1 MRDPFVFDSRSEFC
15 KSPYGAAPCGGRVTF
30 HVRPLYAEGY
40 SRCVLVAWREFSNS
54 TDTLELMPEGT
65 DGDRIRFSGVLTVP
79 QEPELIWY
87 YFRLFRPDGS
97 TRVFD
102 RSGWRD
108 DGTPQSWQLTVYEP
122 CPTPRWLSQGVIY
135 QIFPD
140 RYCRLSVP
148 DPTGLVGDRTVHEN
162 WSDCPDWRPDEHGEV
177 RNRDFFGGSL
187 AGITSHLPELAAMGV
202 TVLYLNPIFES
213 ASNHRYNTADYCAID
228 PMLGTEADFR
238 QLCQRAK
245 ALGLRVILDGVFNH
259 TGSQS
264 RYFNA
269 DGFYP
274 DTGAA
279 QSQTSPYFDWFSFH
293 PWPTD
298 YDAWWGIKTLPA
310 VREDCPSYRNFII
323 HDENAVV
330 RRWLRAGA
338 SGWRLDVADELPDDF
353 IAALRAAVEETDPDA
368 ALIGEVW
375 EDATTKIAYSQRRR
389 YLLGRELHSVM
400 NYPFRTALIAYLTGV
415 DADAFRETLEALR
428 ESYPPEAFLSLM
440 NFLGTH
446 DTPRILTVLGASA
459 VPAEK
464 AERAVYLLSPSERS
478 LGLERLRLAALVLFT
493 FPGVPTVYYGDEVGM
508 EGWEDPF
515 NRACYPYGHEDAEL
529 KAYFS
534 ALANFRRRTAALQRG
549 GLHWLYTAGP
559 LLIFAREQ
567 GGLSLITAVNAAD
580 MPQSVSLPQ
589 LSSAQLLLST
599 RGHLLPAPL
608 SAAENSTPDRAAN
621 AAAPDTTRTAI
632 APISA
637 APGAAPNAAVPTCAA
652 SAFSPLS
659 DSGDFPA
666 PLSGA
671 TLTLPPRTGFL
682 LRSNF

>member
-1 MRDPFVFDSRSEFC
+1 
-15 KSPYGAAPCGGRVTF
+15 
-30 HVRPLYAEGY
+30 
-40 SRCVLVAWREFSNS
+40 
-54 TDTLELMPEGT
+54 
-65 DGDRIRFSGVLTVP
+65 
-79 QEPELIWY
+79 
-87 YFRLFRPDGS
+87 
-97 TRVFD
+97 
-102 RSGWRD
+102 
-108 DGTPQSWQLTVYEP
+108 
-122 CPTPRWLSQGVIY
+122 
-135 QIFPD
+135 
-140 RYCRLSVP
+140 
-148 DPTGLVGDRTVHEN
+148 
-162 WSDCPDWRPDEHGEV
+162 
-177 RNRDFFGGSL
+177 
-187 AGITSHLPELAAMGV
+187 MGV

-238 QLCQRAK
+238 RLCQRAK

-400 NYPFRTALIAYLTGV
+400 NYPFRTALIAYLTGG

-459 VPAEK
+459 VPTEK

-682 LRSNF
+682 FRSNF